1 MFSTWVNSDR
11 LLESQKPSADEGQSQ
26 LGRSD
31 ATAAAPALVA
41 CCIFCNDQLALGQT
55 KTSSSSSSSS
65 RVIIIFFLTSSKNH
79 LPSLLISLR
88 PSVHPSVY
96 PSVFDHLLID
106 LQIAPSDSVLIDE
119 IEVFR
124 HHILLYERVAGLPR
138 VRVFRLH

>member
-1 MFSTWVNSDR
+1 MIGYSKAKSHRPTKDNHSSDDR
-11 LLESQKPSADEGQSQ
+11 TPLLLHLLWLP
-26 LGRSD
+26 
-31 ATAAAPALVA
+31 VA
-41 CCIFCNDQLALGQT
+41 FFCNDQLALGQT

-106 LQIAPSDSVLIDE
+106 LQIAPSYSVLIDE